1 MKSYKLVGLTGTTG
15 AGKGQ
20 VCKIFESKGYAVIDA
35 DFLARKAVENPLQL
49 ELLTL
54 HFGEDILAEGKLNR
68 KLLGSRAFES
78 KEKTALLNSIAHPFI
93 TTLFVKEV
101 ERLAKAGA
109 NKIIFDA
116 PQLFESKLNVL
127 CDVVICVT
135 ADESIRKSRIMS
147 RDSIS
152 EELAQKRIAVQYS
165 TEFFEKNCDFII
177 ENNSDFG
184 QLQEKTQRVIEKI
197 F

>member
-35 DFLARKAVENPLQL
+35 DLLARKAVENPLQL
-49 ELLTL
+49 QLLAL
-54 HFGEDILAEGKLNR
+54 HFGEDILTDGKLNR

-93 TTLFVKEV
+93 TALFIKEV

-109 NKIIFDA
+109 DKIIFDA
-116 PQLFESKLNVL
+116 PQLFESRLNVL
-127 CDVVICVT
+127 CDAVICVT
-135 ADESIRKSRIMS
+135 AEESLRRERIMS
-147 RDSIS
+147 RDGIS
-152 EELAQKRIAVQYS
+152 CELAQKRIAVQYS
-165 TEFFEKNCDFII
+165 AEFFKENCDFVI
-177 ENNSDFG
+177 ENNSDLG
-184 QLQEKTQRVIEKI
+184 ELQAKTVKLIEKI